1 LDAEF
6 NEELSIY
13 GNRKGTLKYPL
24 DKPIPL
30 NAISKIVTFRVKGR
44 RNRLTKNSLPI
55 ISLLTANAISLVGNV
70 LSAIAIP
77 WFVLQTTGSATQTG
91 ITGFF
96 TVLPV
101 VLAGFLGGTLVD
113 RLGYKRT
120 SIIAD
125 LASGFTVALIPLLYF
140 TIGLEFWQL
149 MVLVFLG
156 ALLDAPGSTAR
167 NALVPELAELA
178 KIPLERATSLIHI
191 IERSARLIG
200 APLSGL
206 LIAWVG
212 TENVLWLNALSFFIS
227 AGIIG
232 IAIKIH
238 EPAHTIEEKAH
249 RGKYTEELRE
259 GLRFIYNDKLMLAIV
274 IMIMLTNFMDAIF
287 SGVVQPVFVKQVYG
301 QALDLGLLIA
311 ANGGGAV
318 IGAVLFS
325 GFGPRLPRHAVFV
338 FGFVLT
344 SLRFFLYA
352 TFPPLW
358 VAILFVAISSI
369 GAGPLNP
376 IIGAVEFERIPKSMR
391 GRVGGA
397 IGAGAWSAMP
407 LGMLVG
413 GVLTEELGVRP
424 MLVGLGV
431 IYFITTLSMAFIP
444 AMKEM
449 NRRKPVV

>member
-1 LDAEF
+1 MTE
-6 NEELSIY
+6 
-13 GNRKGTLKYPL
+13 
-24 DKPIPL
+24 
-30 NAISKIVTFRVKGR
+30 
-44 RNRLTKNSLPI
+44 KNSLPI
-55 ISLLTANAISLVGNV
+55 FSLFTANAISLVGNV

-101 VLAGFLGGTLVD
+101 VLAGFFGGTLVD

-125 LASGFTVALIPLLYF
+125 IASGITTALIPLLYF
-140 TIGLEFWQL
+140 TVGLQFWQL

-167 NALVPELAELA
+167 SALVPELSAMA
-178 KIPLERATSLIHI
+178 HMPIERATSLIHI
-191 IERSARLIG
+191 IERGSRLIG
-200 APLSGL
+200 APLGGL
-206 LIAWVG
+206 LIALMG
-212 TENVLWLNALSFFIS
+212 TENVLWLDAASFFIS
-227 AGIIG
+227 AGIV
-232 IAIKIH
+232 AF
-238 EPAHTIEEKAH
+238 TINVHPYEQPEQNVPS
-249 RGKYTEELRE
+249 GKYFDELRV
-259 GLRFIYNDKLMLAIV
+259 GLRFIFNDKLLFAIV
-274 IMIMLTNFMDAIF
+274 VMIMATNFLDAVF

-301 QALDLGLLIA
+301 EALDLGLLIA
-311 ANGGGAV
+311 ANGAGAV
-318 IGAVLFS
+318 VGALIFSAIGT
-325 GFGPRLPRHAVFV
+325 RLPRHAVFV

-344 SLRFFLYA
+344 CFRFFLYA

-358 VAILFVAISSI
+358 VALLFVVICSM

-376 IIGAVEFERIPKSMR
+376 IIGAVEYERVPKNMR

-397 IGAGAWSAMP
+397 VGAGAWSAMP

-413 GVLTEELGVRP
+413 GVLTEQLGVRP
-424 MLVGLGV
+424 MLLGLGV
-431 IYFITTLSMAFIP
+431 IYLITTLSMAFIP

-449 NRRKPVV
+449 NRKEAVTA

>member
-1 LDAEF
+1 M
-6 NEELSIY
+6 
-13 GNRKGTLKYPL
+13 
-24 DKPIPL
+24 
-30 NAISKIVTFRVKGR
+30 
-44 RNRLTKNSLPI
+44 TKNSLPL

-70 LSAIAIP
+70 LSALAIP

-125 LASGFTVALIPLLYF
+125 LASGFTVVLIPLLYF
-140 TIGLEFWQL
+140 TSGLDFWQL
-149 MVLVFLG
+149 MALVFLG

-167 NALVPELAELA
+167 NALLPELATLA
-178 KIPLERATSLIHI
+178 HVPIERATSLIHI

-200 APLSGL
+200 APLSGV

-232 IAIKIH
+232 LAIKGH
-238 EPAHTIEEKAH
+238 ETVHPGEEQEQRK
-249 RGKYTEELRE
+249 KYTQELRE
-259 GLRFIYNDKLMLAIV
+259 GLSFIYNDKLLLAIV
-274 IMIMLTNFMDAIF
+274 VMIMITNFMDAVF
-287 SGVVQPVFVKQVYG
+287 GGVVQPVFVKQVYG

-318 IGAVLFS
+318 LGALVFSVIGL
-325 GFGPRLPRHAVFV
+325 RLPRYAVFV
-338 FGFVLT
+338 FGFMLT
-344 SLRFFLYA
+344 SMRFFLFA
-352 TFPPLW
+352 TYPPLW
-358 VAILFVAISSI
+358 VAIIFVVISSM

-376 IIGAVEFERIPKSMR
+376 IIGAVEFERIPKNMR

-413 GVLTEELGVRP
+413 GVLTESFGVRP
-424 MLVGLGV
+424 MLIGLGIV
-431 IYFITTLSMAFIP
+431 YFLTTLSMAFIP
-444 AMKEM
+444 AMKGM
-449 NRRKPVV
+449 NRRKEFV

>member
-1 LDAEF
+1 MLQA
-6 NEELSIY
+6 
-13 GNRKGTLKYPL
+13 
-24 DKPIPL
+24 
-30 NAISKIVTFRVKGR
+30 AQ
-44 RNRLTKNSLPI
+44 KNNLPI
-55 ISLLTANAISLVGNV
+55 ISLFTANAISLVGNV

-96 TVLPV
+96 NVLPV

-125 LASGFTVALIPLLYF
+125 LASGVTVALIPLLYF
-140 TIGLEFWQL
+140 TVGLEFWQL

-156 ALLDAPGSTAR
+156 SLLDAPGSTAR
-167 NALVPELAELA
+167 SALVPELADMA
-178 KIPLERATSLIHI
+178 QMPIERATSLIHI
-191 IERSARLIG
+191 IERSARLVG

-206 LIAWVG
+206 LIAWIG
-212 TENVLWLNALSFFIS
+212 TENVLWLDAVSFFIS
-227 AGIIG
+227 AGIILVT
-232 IAIKIH
+232 IKIH
-238 EPAHTIEEKAH
+238 QPVQQEEIEQS
-249 RGKYTEELRE
+249 GKYFDELQE
-259 GLRFIYNDKLMLAIV
+259 GLRFVFNDKLMLAIV
-274 IMIMLTNFMDAIF
+274 IMIMATNFLDAVF

-318 IGAVLFS
+318 IGALIFS
-325 GFGPRLPRHAVFV
+325 AIGARLPRHAVFV

-352 TFPPLW
+352 LYPPIW
-358 VAILFVAISSI
+358 VAIVFVVFSSI

-376 IIGAVEFERIPKSMR
+376 IIGAVEYERVPKNMR

-407 LGMLVG
+407 IGMLIG
-413 GVLTEELGVRP
+413 GVLTDQLGVRP
-424 MLVGLGV
+424 MLIGLGV
-431 IYFITTLSMAFIP
+431 IYFTTTLSMAFIP

-449 NRRKPVV
+449 NRRKELVSESVQ